1 MTVPTPVPAS
11 NTPQVQRLRNQI
23 HWVTQI
29 SAALSSVD
37 SVDEIISIVLA
48 GLVSP
53 TGLGYSQV
61 LFFEHDITQSLL
73 SGKYAIFHD
82 SLDSVAELARE
93 LDEETRYMES
103 QDTVRIEGVLPSP
116 EKVRDED
123 DMHWLSGNA
132 QWVTLFQ
139 RLNPDNGKS
148 EQLKRLNF
156 NTFPAP
162 RPRAVPG
169 LFDQVAFWKRPRAL
183 SRAELGS
190 ALPHALAAL
199 LPEHFIVAPLA
210 TSRGLR
216 ALLIVDRHLE
226 ALRPFNADDL
236 YELEWFCRQA
246 TLAIE
251 NIEMHADLSRA
262 YQELKQL
269 DQMKTNFLS
278 IISHELRTPLTAMT
292 GFLDLILD
300 GRVGELNENQKTLLA
315 RVTKN
320 THHLSHLVNDLIELA
335 EIEAA
340 GTVETRRVPVEPLSI
355 LLDTL
360 PKLEQRRRQKQVQVV
375 PLIECDVPR
384 ILADERSIERIYFH
398 LLDNAMKFSPD
409 GAPVE
414 VHFRLDGE
422 ELCID
427 VIDHGVG
434 IAPQNIQNI
443 FKHFYQVDN
452 TLTRGHEGLGLG
464 LAVTKM
470 LVQANK
476 GRITVASEVGKGST
490 FTLYFP
496 AHTGRE

>member
-1 MTVPTPVPAS
+1 MSTPVPAS
-11 NTPQVQRLRNQI
+11 SAPQVQRLRNQI
-23 HWVTQI
+23 NWVTRI

-37 SVDEIISIVLA
+37 SVDEIVSIVLA

-61 LFFEHDITQSLL
+61 LFFEHDIAQSLL
-73 SGKYAIFHD
+73 MGKYAVFHG
-82 SLDSVAELARE
+82 SPASMAELAEE
-93 LDEETRYMES
+93 LEEETRYMES
-103 QDTVRIEGVLPSP
+103 RDQIRIGGLPTP
-116 EKVRDED
+116 ERMRDED

-139 RLNPDNGKS
+139 RLNPENPKS
-148 EQLKRLNF
+148 DQLKKLRF
-156 NTFPAP
+156 NTFPDP
-162 RPRAVPG
+162 RPRATPS
-169 LFDQVAFWKRPRAL
+169 LFEQVAMWKRPRAL
-183 SRAELGS
+183 IRTEVGAGLPPSLGG
-190 ALPHALAAL
+190 L
-199 LPEHFIVAPLA
+199 LPENFIIAPLA
-210 TSRGLR
+210 TARGLR
-216 ALLIVDRHLE
+216 AILFVDRQLDGD
-226 ALRPFNADDL
+226 RSFTSDDL

-251 NIEMHADLSRA
+251 NIEMHNDLSRA

-269 DQMKTNFLS
+269 DQMKSNFLS

-315 RVTKN
+315 RVAKN
-320 THHLSHLVNDLIELA
+320 THHLNHLVNDLIELA

-340 GTVETRRVPVEPLSI
+340 GTLETRREPLEPLAV

-360 PKLEQRRRQKQVQVV
+360 PKLEQRRRQKKVQVV
-375 PLIECDVPR
+375 PLVECDVPR
-384 ILADERSIERIYFH
+384 ILGDERSMERIFFH

-409 GAPVE
+409 GAAVE
-414 VHFRLDGE
+414 VHFRLEGE
-422 ELCID
+422 ELAID
-427 VIDHGVG
+427 ITDHGVG
-434 IAPQNIQNI
+434 IAPENIQNI

-470 LVQANK
+470 LVQACK
-476 GRITVASEVGKGST
+476 GRITVSSVLGRGST
-490 FTLYFP
+490 FTLFFP
-496 AHTGRE
+496 VQPGI